1 MASLFDGV
9 AWFRCSTAY
18 SLCIWFEWVVSSL
31 FCGVFDG
38 VFASWLLRC
47 VSGSL
52 RYFRMSF
59 DSHSARIAGAAQPT
73 RPTLCLGWRSCTD
86 PGHQSLIHLM
96 IPRSHPNA
104 CAALLAP
111 PYFRTGT
118 LNRHAARVGSRR
130 PAATAATMMCLDK
143 RNGTSEPASRA
154 TQRCCGLFSWSCR
167 PDLATA
173 RRAGW
178 SHAQETGI
186 VRRRAGPLPSA
197 LGRVQ
202 KTRGGPF
209 GTLHKIGALCRR
221 GWSHFG
227 VTQSHDT
234 ASFWP
239 KRSGI
244 STAAALRHRS
254 ETETNEQRCC
264 RLKSCCIQFC
274 MALRRSIRCD
284 RRC

>member
-1 MASLFDGV
+1 M
-9 AWFRCSTAY
+9 
-18 SLCIWFEWVVSSL
+18 
-31 FCGVFDG
+31 
-38 VFASWLLRC
+38 
-47 VSGSL
+47 
-52 RYFRMSF
+52 
-59 DSHSARIAGAAQPT
+59 
-73 RPTLCLGWRSCTD
+73 
-86 PGHQSLIHLM
+86 
-96 IPRSHPNA
+96 
-104 CAALLAP
+104 
-111 PYFRTGT
+111 
-118 LNRHAARVGSRR
+118 
-130 PAATAATMMCLDK
+130 
-143 RNGTSEPASRA
+143 
-154 TQRCCGLFSWSCR
+154 SWSCR
-167 PDLATA
+167 PDVATA

-178 SHAQETGI
+178 RCTQETETA
-186 VRRRAGPLPSA
+186 RRRAVPLLPTLA
-197 LGRVQ
+197 RVQ

-274 MALRRSIRCD
+274 TSCPAQVDSDAGVSAGHLRLCCGAAAGPKCAEAISRRKAGTARRPRTRRPLHKLAAERHHRDAKLDDIRRD
-284 RRC
+284 GVSVETRERNAIAVIL